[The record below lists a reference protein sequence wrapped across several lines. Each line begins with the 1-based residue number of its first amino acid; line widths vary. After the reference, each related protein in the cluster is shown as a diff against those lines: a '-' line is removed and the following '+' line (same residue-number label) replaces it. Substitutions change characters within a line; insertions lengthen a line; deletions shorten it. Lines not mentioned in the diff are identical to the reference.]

1 MEQKVTLK
9 ELAKQLNVSISTV
22 SKALNDSPEISP
34 KTRERI
40 KEAAELRHYIPN
52 SLGRNLKS
60 RQTKTIG
67 VIIPDILPHFFA
79 KALYGMEAKATEL
92 GYRLIICI
100 SNESL
105 QKEKESIETLI
116 SGSVDGIVMSLSQET
131 QAKMNIDHLLALKEY
146 NVPLVLFDRVLSTIP
161 CDSISINDSLQA
173 EQATMELISK
183 GCEKVAY
190 ATGITHT
197 SVDDE
202 RKHGYVEAAKRKGM
216 KKRIIEFTHDKFPHQ
231 KFKKLLSEK
240 KIDGVLVSDELSAVQ
255 IMKSVLNS
263 GFNIPQDL
271 SVIGFTNGVMGENFR
286 PSLSVIDQQEEE
298 QGKLALETIIDRIEG
313 KLPEESMD
321 YKLRTSI
328 IHRDSTRKF

>member
-9 ELAKQLNVSISTV
+9 ELSKQLNVSISTV

-40 KEAAELRHYIPN
+40 KEAAQLRHYIPS

-105 QKEKESIETLI
+105 QKEKESIETLVF
-116 SGSVDGIVMSLSQET
+116 GSVDGIVMSLSQET
-131 QAKMNIDHLLALKEY
+131 QAKMEIEHLKALKEY
-146 NVPLVLFDRVLSTIP
+146 NIPLVLFDRVLSTIP
-161 CDSISINDSLQA
+161 CDKVSINDSLQA
-173 EQATMELISK
+173 EQATMELVST
-183 GCEKVAY
+183 GCQKVAY
-190 ATGITHT
+190 ASGIPHT

-202 RKHGYVEAAKRKGM
+202 RQHGYTEATKRQGM
-216 KKRIIEFTHDKFPHQ
+216 KKQIIEFTHDRFPHK
-231 KFKKLLSEK
+231 KFKKLLQEK
-240 KIDGVLVSDELSAVQ
+240 KIDGVLVADELSAIQ
-255 IMKSVLNS
+255 IMKSVLNA
-263 GFNIPQDL
+263 GFKIPEDL

-286 PSLSVIDQQEEE
+286 PSLSVVDQHEEE
-298 QGKLALETIIDRIEG
+298 QGKLALETAIDRIEN

-321 YKLRTSI
+321 YKLKSSI
-328 IHRDSTRKF
+328 IHRDSTRN